1 MKPLYIGIAV
11 VVAAIML
18 TLGGYVVAQEEPAPA
33 EGGATPTE
41 VLCATPLADAT
52 GTPEMTVEAPTTAG
66 TPGGVEPGTPIGLFP
81 CATPF
86 DSTPTGG

>member
-1 MKPLYIGIAV
+1 MKRLYIV
-11 VVAAIML
+11 LTVVAAAIL
-18 TLGGYVVAQEEPAPA
+18 LSLGGYVVAQDEPVPPD
-33 EGGATPTE
+33 GGGTPTD
-41 VLCATPLADAT
+41 VLCATPLPDAT
-52 GTPEMTVEAPTTAG
+52 GTPELTVEAPTTAG